1 MDEVIFD
8 CEEVIFTFEGGE
20 YSAMVDFYGEDE
32 WKLQSLAI
40 WNQKTDE
47 WEAFKVSQNKI
58 WVTNTKGL
66 TQVMNNEIDSYGNNI
81 FETAYTAK
89 YEPTDWKDDYND

>member
-58 WVTNTKGL
+58 WVTNTKRL

>member
-1 MDEVIFD
+1 VEEIIFD
-8 CEEVIFTFEGGE
+8 SEEVIFTFEGGE
-20 YSAMVDFYGEDE
+20 YSTMVDFYGEDE

-58 WVTNTKGL
+58 WVTNTKRL

>member
-1 MDEVIFD
+1 MDEIIFD
-8 CEEVIFTFEGGE
+8 SEEVIFTFEGGE

>member
-1 MDEVIFD
+1 MEEIIFEDEEI
-8 CEEVIFTFEGGE
+8 IFTFEGGE

>member
-1 MDEVIFD
+1 MDEIIFED
-8 CEEVIFTFEGGE
+8 EEIIFIFEGKE
-20 YSAMVDFYGEDE
+20 YSAIVDFYGEEE
-32 WKLQSLAI
+32 WKLQTLTI

-47 WEAFKVSQNKI
+47 WEPITQNKI
-58 WVTNTKGL
+58 WLSNTKRL

>member
-1 MDEVIFD
+1 MDEVVFD
-8 CEEVIFTFEGGE
+8 CEEVVFTFEGGE

-58 WVTNTKGL
+58 WVTNTKRL

-89 YEPTDWKDDYND
+89 DEPTDLKDDYND